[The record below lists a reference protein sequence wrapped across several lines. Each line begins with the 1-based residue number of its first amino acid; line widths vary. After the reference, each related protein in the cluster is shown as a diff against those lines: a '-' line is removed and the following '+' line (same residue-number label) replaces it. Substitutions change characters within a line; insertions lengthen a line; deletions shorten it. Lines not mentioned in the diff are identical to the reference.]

1 MDSAPLLLAS
11 SGGGSDYYY
20 VSDGANA
27 LPDDD
32 SAMATC
38 RTRSSSRSSSR
49 GITARCRPS
58 LAMARPSSSRS
69 LMIGSGSKVG
79 KLFSRSSSSSNN
91 NSDNAS
97 IRSRNPRSSSMSNK
111 PLVLSACRA
120 RVTWERKNTSSTSCL
135 SGSSNSSTLSLEVN
149 TEHTAMNLHPCMP
162 APSSSLSPTCVAG
175 FDSNSDSVSFFGADF
190 NDDDDIYSVID
201 GDRTSVS
208 FFSSVTAA
216 ELLAATISTND
227 DIDHSQLPHMPPE
240 LYGDVSTYLLPNQ
253 EVGNLLLAVSASS
266 RPTDRR
272 AVATIIRTTFL
283 RRNYAYL
290 AHSWIKPYA
299 KRQANVREWM
309 TVNTDWK
316 ELYANEEAQRSGI
329 FNLIFG
335 NLMRA
340 TEVGLVDICRHL
352 IEERGANINQEEV
365 EPMLAMH
372 RGETSRR
379 RIATVRPIMV
389 AFKLP
394 DAHVL
399 RYYLEKVK
407 DLDLNY
413 FINERCGLRFVH
425 QIVSLRYAG
434 KSEHLR
440 LLLQNRRNVAGGED
454 DMALDINARV
464 DNGMTCLHLFM
475 GRKTMPSDAV
485 QRLKILLEAGADPTL
500 RDVNGNTPMAIFK
513 KRTGDKLNRAE
524 RKTIKVL
531 LRCD

>member
-1 MDSAPLLLAS
+1 MDDAPLLLHNS
-11 SGGGSDYYY
+11 VSGCSDQH
-20 VSDGANA
+20 
-27 LPDDD
+27 DDD
-32 SAMATC
+32 AMP
-38 RTRSSSRSSSR
+38 
-49 GITARCRPS
+49 RP
-58 LAMARPSSSRS
+58 SSRS
-69 LMIGSGSKVG
+69 LVTRSVGVG
-79 KLFSRSSSSSNN
+79 KLFARSSSST
-91 NSDNAS
+91 
-97 IRSRNPRSSSMSNK
+97 SNK
-111 PLVLSACRA
+111 SSGACRA
-120 RVTWERKNTSSTSCL
+120 RVKWGRKDTSSTSCL
-135 SGSSNSSTLSLEVN
+135 SGNDISGGSSSNSSNSSTSSLEVN
-149 TEHTAMNLHPCMP
+149 TQHALATPHSCMP

-175 FDSNSDSVSFFGADF
+175 FDANISSNSLSFFGADF
-190 NDDDDIYSVID
+190 NDDDACNFKAID
-201 GDRTSVS
+201 SDRTS
-208 FFSSVTAA
+208 FFSSAATAA
-216 ELLAATISTND
+216 ELLGATTKDYD
-227 DIDHSQLPHMPPE
+227 DHHSQLPHMPPE
-240 LYGDVSTYLLPNQ
+240 LYGDISTYLQPDQ

-266 RPTDRR
+266 SSCPANRR
-272 AVATIIRTTFL
+272 AVATIIRTTYL

-290 AHSWIKPYA
+290 AHSWIQPYA

-309 TVNTDWK
+309 AVNADWR
-316 ELYANEEAQRSGI
+316 ELYANEEAQRTGI
-329 FNLIFG
+329 FNLVFG

-352 IEERGANINQEEV
+352 IEERGADINQEEV

-500 RDVNGNTPMAIFK
+500 RDVNGNTPLAIFK
-513 KRTGDKLNRAE
+513 KRTGDNKLNRAE
-524 RKTIKVL
+524 RKMIKAL
-531 LRCD
+531 LRSD

>member
-1 MDSAPLLLAS
+1 MMDNAPLLLPNG
-11 SGGGSDYYY
+11 GGGSDHY
-20 VSDGANA
+20 SDDANA
-27 LPDDD
+27 NAFPDDD

-38 RTRSSSRSSSR
+38 RMGRRACSSGNSSITRR
-49 GITARCRPS
+49 RPS
-58 LAMARPSSSRS
+58 LAMARASSSSSRS
-69 LMIGSGSKVG
+69 LMTGSVG
-79 KLFSRSSSSSNN
+79 KLFARSSSSS
-91 NSDNAS
+91 
-97 IRSRNPRSSSMSNK
+97 ISNK
-111 PLVLSACRA
+111 SPGACRA
-120 RVTWERKNTSSTSCL
+120 KVKWARKNTSSTSCL
-135 SGSSNSSTLSLEVN
+135 SGSSNSSTSSLEVN
-149 TEHTAMNLHPCMP
+149 TEHAAMNLHLCMP

-175 FDSNSDSVSFFGADF
+175 FDAKNSLGFFGADF
-190 NDDDDIYSVID
+190 NDDGIFSAID

-208 FFSSVTAA
+208 FFSSATAA
-216 ELLAATISTND
+216 ELLGATTTNGD
-227 DIDHSQLPHMPPE
+227 DYHSHLPYMPPE
-240 LYGDVSTYLLPNQ
+240 LYGGISTYLQPNQ

-266 RPTDRR
+266 SWPADRR
-272 AVATIIRTTFL
+272 AVATIIRTTYL

-299 KRQANVREWM
+299 KRKANVREWM
-309 TVNTDWK
+309 IVNADWK

-329 FNLIFG
+329 FNLVFG

-399 RYYLEKVK
+399 RYYREKVK

-440 LLLQNRRNVAGGED
+440 LLLQSRRNVGGGED

-485 QRLKILLEAGADPTL
+485 QRLKILLEAGADPSL
-500 RDVNGNTPMAIFK
+500 RDINGNTPLAIFK
-513 KRTGDKLNRAE
+513 KRTGNELNRAE
-524 RKTIKVL
+524 RKTIKLL
-531 LRCD
+531 LRSE